1 MNATTTPPVHV
12 RNLAKSFGPNHVLRQ
27 IDLTVAR
34 GEVVVIMGPSGSG
47 KTTLIRSLNF
57 LEMPDRGTVRMCG
70 IEIADAGSRPS
81 AETRRKMREI
91 RKKTAMVFQSFN
103 LFSHM
108 TAVEN
113 VIEGMVSVQGIRKA
127 AALPR
132 GRELLGQVGLLEKA
146 DEYPGRLSGGQKQRV
161 AIARALAM
169 NPEVILFDEPTSALD
184 PELRGEVL
192 KVMRDLAGKGMTML
206 VVTHE
211 TRFAKDVA
219 DRIVFMEG
227 GVIVDDA
234 TPEHFFGPSAS
245 QRSKDFLGLIRD

>member
-1 MNATTTPPVHV
+1 MNIAAVPPVHV
-12 RNLAKSFGPNHVLRQ
+12 RNLAKSFGANQVLKQ
-27 IDLTVAR
+27 IDLTVTR

-57 LEMPDRGTVRMCG
+57 LEMPDRGTIRMCG
-70 IEIADAGSRPS
+70 IEIVEPGSRPS
-81 AETRRKMREI
+81 AQTRRKMREI

-103 LFSHM
+103 LFAHM

-113 VIEGMVSVQGIRKA
+113 VIEGMVSVQGIPKA

-132 GRELLGQVGLLEKA
+132 GKELLGQVGLLAKA

-192 KVMRDLAGKGMTML
+192 KVMRDLAHKGMTML

-219 DRIVFMEG
+219 DRILFMEG
-227 GVIVDDA
+227 GVIVDDG
-234 TPEHFFGPSAS
+234 TPERFFGPAAS
-245 QRSKDFLGLIRD
+245 PRAKDFLGLLQD

>member
-1 MNATTTPPVHV
+1 MNASSTAPVQV
-12 RNLAKSFGPNHVLRQ
+12 KNLAKSFGANQVLKQ
-27 IDLTVAR
+27 IDLTVTR

-57 LEMPDRGTVRMCG
+57 LEMPDRGSVRMCG
-70 IEIADAGSRPS
+70 IEIADAGLKPS
-81 AETRRKMREI
+81 AETRRRMREI

-127 AALPR
+127 VALPR
-132 GRELLGQVGLLEKA
+132 GRELLAQVGLLEKA

-234 TPEHFFGPSAS
+234 TPEHFFGPAAS
-245 QRSKDFLGLIRD
+245 QRSRDFLGLIRD

>member
-1 MNATTTPPVHV
+1 MNESSTFPVQV
-12 RNLAKSFGPNHVLRQ
+12 RNLAKSFGANNVLRQ
-27 IDLTVAR
+27 IDLTVSR

-70 IEIADAGSRPS
+70 IEIADAGPKPS
-81 AETRRKMREI
+81 AETRRRMREI
-91 RKKTAMVFQSFN
+91 RRRTAMVFQSFN
-103 LFSHM
+103 LFPHM

-113 VIEGMVSVQGIRKA
+113 VIEGMVSVQGLRKA

-132 GRELLGQVGLLEKA
+132 GRELLAQVGLLEKA

-211 TRFAKDVA
+211 THFARDVA
-219 DRIVFMEG
+219 DRIIFMEG

-234 TPEHFFGPSAS
+234 PPAQFFGPATS
-245 QRSKDFLGLIRD
+245 QRAKDFLGLIRD